1 MGPNHTPTHIEAS
14 LQMLANPNRL
24 DNNYYMDTGATSHM
38 TADPGILSSYVN
50 SSIKNHNIVVGSGD
64 LIPVQ
69 GHGST
74 ILPYLYP

>member
-1 MGPNHTPTHIEAS
+1 MAQSTMSVPNSIIGYTGCFLFYWVKAEGARNFGPAP
-14 LQMLANPNRL
+14 Q
-24 DNNYYMDTGATSHM
+24 
-38 TADPGILSSYVN
+38 GILSSYVN